1 MDIMQFLS
9 ANKTGVFLAVFVL
22 LLGSVGYFTLN
33 KGGSGMGGYGAP
45 LEVFDGIHLKVVWTA
60 SGEPELI
67 AHARN
72 NAMSRF
78 PTNEGQPIPESGS
91 VVLGSMEGALMKK
104 EGEYSKIGD
113 VLKDFEGL
121 NVSVGG
127 VLIKSGTVADRF
139 HLLDAAQFD
148 QIQAK
153 QDVAY
158 VKLSTDKSPKLF
170 YTLATDDNRTLPS
183 LKLAEGKMSDYSI
196 QNLAGDKYYP
206 LIVGSDEA
214 KVMRSEKLFAKPG
227 DTIRGFFGRNVY
239 LVGVLAPA
247 DNALDDMHFTPLG
260 QNEWGG

>member
-9 ANKTGVFLAVFVL
+9 ANKSGVFIAVFVL

-33 KGGSGMGGYGAP
+33 KGGSAMGGAGAP
-45 LEVFDGIHLKVVWTA
+45 LEVFDGLHLKVVWTD
-60 SGEPELI
+60 SGEPQLI

-78 PTNEGQPIPESGS
+78 TAAEGQPIPEDGS

-113 VLKDFEGL
+113 SLKDFEGL
-121 NVSVGG
+121 KVNVGG
-127 VLIKSGTVADRF
+127 VLSKTGTVVDRF
-139 HLLDAAQFD
+139 HLLDAAQFNSLG
-148 QIQAK
+148 AK

-158 VKLSTDKSPKLF
+158 IKLSAEKSPKLF
-170 YTLATDDNRTLPS
+170 YTLATGDNRTLPS
-183 LKLAEGKMSDYSI
+183 LKLAEGKLSDYSI

-214 KVMRSEKLFAKPG
+214 KVMRGEKLFAKPG

-239 LVGVLAPA
+239 LVGVLVPA
-247 DNALDDMHFTPLG
+247 GNALDDMHFTPLG
-260 QNEWGG
+260 PNEWGG